1 MFEILAAWR
10 TVLHISE
17 WTGLS
22 LGALAGAVALFIFVP
37 TARQIAILGGITVVI
52 VYFSVLYGDAKGRAD
67 VKAQWDAAEVQ
78 AEKARQ
84 ERDATVAKEIEAKF
98 ATAFADDGKAKQDE
112 IDALKAVAASGD
124 SCPLGDAA
132 LQLRGV
138 TKADSLPNPSGKP
151 AGDLRKTPPAG
162 AVPAGGRKR

>member
-22 LGALAGAVALFIFVP
+22 IGALAGAVALFIFVP
-37 TARQIAILGGITVVI
+37 TARQIAILAGAAVVI
-52 VYFSVLYGDAKGRAD
+52 AYFAVVYGDTKGRAD

-78 AEKARQ
+78 AEQARVA
-84 ERDATVAKEIEAKF
+84 RDAQVAQEIEAKF
-98 ATAFADDGKAKQDE
+98 AAAFADDGKAKQDE
-112 IDALKAVAASGD
+112 IDTLKAVAAAGD

-132 LQLRGV
+132 LQLRNGPVKTDGV
-138 TKADSLPNPSGKP
+138 PLPRRKP
-151 AGDLRKTPPAG
+151 AGDLRKAAQNGRAPAG
-162 AVPAGGRKR
+162 VKN